1 MNALLSRLIVS
12 LARPLPSFSSSGAAA
27 YLSRLSPP
35 AARGARY
42 RSAMSRCPRGEGG
55 WCAGTLTV
63 PRTRAYGLCAFTFA
77 LGACTAAL
85 STVLALRPGE
95 HGCVPES
102 RTPGRSAPGSPE
114 LCPEGWL
121 TFLDRCFYLSTAV
134 AGWEDA
140 RNYCLR
146 HDADLIRPQ
155 TTAELVRARPSPPS
169 RAVPAPSPHP
179 PTPPTPD
186 SPSRSPPRPRYS
198 WCRA

>member
-1 MNALLSRLIVS
+1 
-12 LARPLPSFSSSGAAA
+12 
-27 YLSRLSPP
+27 
-35 AARGARY
+35 
-42 RSAMSRCPRGEGG
+42 MSRCPRGEGG

-85 STVLALRPGE
+85 STVLALRPVE

-114 LCPEGWL
+114 PCPEGWL

-155 TTAELVRARPSPPS
+155 TTAELIFLVQSMKVEHVWTGLHHAGDGAPFVWADGTPSLVPLDARGQYCFINRQKNRLFGLACGHPQTTRYWSCSRPRRPSP
-169 RAVPAPSPHP
+169 R
-179 PTPPTPD
+179 TPE
-186 SPSRSPPRPRYS
+186 R
-198 WCRA
+198 